1 MTTDRTEFRLV
12 AGMLAAPQ
20 HLEKLQKLG
29 MSPSLFEDGDLRS
42 VLDAFQWYC
51 SNHKAEGG
59 KVDLPLFTAYLTE
72 ERHVTPAISSLVTK
86 LTDAGGEDMTT
97 LIELLDRL
105 KTRAA
110 RRKLRTIA
118 DSITTFTDSEKQARR
133 VEDFAA
139 DISEQL
145 RQVARLSAQSREEP
159 IRDELLRYV
168 EEVRTRD
175 VSHPHIMG
183 LSVAPYDNLNA
194 ALSGLRPGFYY
205 ALGGAPRR
213 GKTNLMIRLA
223 SLVAR
228 NEKIPVLYYS
238 YEQTRRVLLTRVL
251 SQESL
256 INPLIL
262 QTGDIRTKAD
272 LVARFNKGIRET
284 SAYMDNFYLFEGDR
298 QDTIEHIRS
307 VAYSIMDAHHAEHCA
322 IFLDYLQKVPTVN
335 PYTSLQKQVD
345 EVSGLIAQLSTELQS
360 PIVAVSSFDKDG
372 CRMDTEASKER
383 PTMFNCTGGGDIEYD
398 ADAALIIV
406 KDYHDTAQLDEK
418 IANAVREGAVNPH
431 HIPHFD
437 ILNLYIDKNRD
448 APEGGNIIVQFLFLI
463 EDNQMVELGYKDVEE
478 RYSYAKAGKI
488 FEWLLSR
495 GYLEA
500 VGPGEH

>member
-1 MTTDRTEFRLV
+1 MATDRTEFRLL
-12 AGMLAAPQ
+12 AGALVAPQ

-29 MSPSLFEDGDLRS
+29 MTSSLFEDGDLRI
-42 VLDAFQWYC
+42 VFDAFQWYC
-51 SNHKAEGG
+51 SNHKGEGAR
-59 KVDLPLFTAYLTE
+59 VDLPLFTAYLTE
-72 ERHVTPAISSLVTK
+72 ERHVTPAVAMLVGK
-86 LTDAGGEDMTT
+86 LTDAGGEEMTT

-118 DSITTFTDSEKQARR
+118 DNINSFTEAEKQGRR

-139 DISEQL
+139 EISEQL
-145 RQVARLSAQSREEP
+145 RQVARLSSQNRQEP

-168 EEVRTRD
+168 DEVRTREKNRP
-175 VSHPHIMG
+175 SIMG
-183 LSVAPYDNLNA
+183 MSIAPYDNLNIA
-194 ALSGLRPGFYY
+194 ISGLRPGFYY

-213 GKTNLMIRLA
+213 GKTNLMLRLA
-223 SLVAR
+223 TLVAR

-262 QTGDIRTKAD
+262 QSGDIRTQAE
-272 LVARFNKGIRET
+272 LVTRFNKGIREA

-298 QDTIEHIRS
+298 QDTMEHIRS
-307 VAYSIMDAHHAEHCA
+307 VAYGIMDAHHADHCA
-322 IFLDYLQKVPTVN
+322 IFIDYLQKVPTVN
-335 PYTSLQKQVD
+335 PYASLQKQVD

-372 CRMDTEASKER
+372 CRLDSETSKDR

-398 ADAALIIV
+398 ADVALIVV
-406 KDYHDTAQLDEK
+406 KDYHDTAQLEEK
-418 IANAVREGAVNPH
+418 IANAVREGGVNPH

-437 ILNLYIDKNRD
+437 ILNLFIDKNRD

-488 FEWLLSR
+488 FEWLLDR

>member
-12 AGMLAAPQ
+12 AGALAAPH

-29 MSPSLFEDGDLRS
+29 MSSSLFEDGDLKA
-42 VLDAFQWYC
+42 VFDAFQWYC
-51 SNHKAEGG
+51 SNHKVESG
-59 KVDLPLFTAYLTE
+59 KIDLPLFTAYLIE
-72 ERHVTPAISSLVTK
+72 ERHVTPAIATLVGK

-97 LIELLDRL
+97 LVELLDRL
-105 KTRAA
+105 KTRSA

-118 DSITTFTDSEKQARR
+118 DSINSFTDAEKQGRR

-139 DISEQL
+139 EVSEQL
-145 RQVARLSAQSREEP
+145 RQVARLSSQNRQEP

-168 EEVRTRD
+168 EEVRTRGT
-175 VSHPHIMG
+175 G
-183 LSVAPYDNLNA
+183 LPSILGMSIAPYDNLNTA
-194 ALSGLRPGFYY
+194 VSGLRPGFYY

-213 GKTNLMIRLA
+213 GKTNLMLRLA
-223 SLVAR
+223 TLVAR
-228 NEKIPVLYYS
+228 NEKVPVLYYS
-238 YEQTRRVLLTRVL
+238 YEQTKRVLLTRVL

-256 INPLIL
+256 INPLVL
-262 QTGDIRTKAD
+262 QKGDIRNKVD
-272 LVARFNKGIRET
+272 LVTRFNKGIKET
-284 SAYMDNFYLFEGDR
+284 SAYMDNLYLFEGNR
-298 QDTIEHIRS
+298 QDTVEHIRS
-307 VAYSIMDAHHAEHCA
+307 VAYGIMDSHHADRCA
-322 IFLDYLQKVPTVN
+322 IFLDYLQKVPTIN
-335 PYTSLQKQVD
+335 SYASLQKQVD

-372 CRMDTEASKER
+372 CRLDNGMSKDR

-398 ADAALIIV
+398 ADVALIIV
-406 KDYHDTAQLDEK
+406 KDYHDTAQLEEK
-418 IANAVREGAVNPH
+418 IANAVREGGVNPH

-437 ILNLYIDKNRD
+437 ILNLFIDKNRD

-463 EDNQMVELGYKDVEE
+463 EDNQMVELGYKDVDE

-488 FEWLLSR
+488 FEWLLEG
-495 GYLEA
+495 GYLEV

>member
-1 MTTDRTEFRLV
+1 MNTDRTEFRLV
-12 AGMLAAPQ
+12 AGTLAAPQ
-20 HLEKLQKLG
+20 HMEKLQKLG
-29 MSPSLFEDGDLRS
+29 LTSSLFEDSDLRS
-42 VLDAFQWYC
+42 VLDAFQWYS
-51 SNHKAEGG
+51 SNHGADEG

-72 ERHVTPAISSLVTK
+72 ERHVSPSIAALVAR
-86 LTDAGGEDMTT
+86 LTDAGGEDMAT

-105 KTRAA
+105 KARAA

-118 DSITTFTDSEKQARR
+118 DNIAAFTDSEKQPRR
-133 VEDFAA
+133 IEDFAS

-145 RQVARLSAQSREEP
+145 RQVARLSSQSKQEP

-168 EEVRTRD
+168 EEVRTRE
-175 VSHPHIMG
+175 VGRPTIMG
-183 LSVAPYDNLNA
+183 MSIAPYDNLNV

-213 GKTNLMIRLA
+213 GKTNLMLRLA
-223 SLVAR
+223 TLVAR
-228 NEKIPVLYYS
+228 NEKVPVLYYS

-272 LVARFNKGIRET
+272 LVTRFNKGIREAST
-284 SAYMDNFYLFEGDR
+284 YMDNFYLFEGDR

-307 VAYSIMDAHHAEHCA
+307 VAYGIMDVHHAGRCA

-335 PYTSLQKQVD
+335 PYASLQKQVD

-372 CRMDTEASKER
+372 CRMDTEISKDR

-398 ADAALIIV
+398 ADVALIIV

-488 FEWLLSR
+488 FEWMLSR

>member
-1 MTTDRTEFRLV
+1 MTTDRTEFRLL
-12 AGMLAAPQ
+12 AGALGASQ

-29 MSPSLFEDGDLRS
+29 MTSSLFEDGDLRS
-42 VLDAFQWYC
+42 IFDAFVWYH
-51 SNHKAEGG
+51 SNHKGEGG
-59 KVDLPLFTAYLTE
+59 KIDLPLFMSYLTE
-72 ERHVTPAISSLVTK
+72 ERHVMPSVAALSEK
-86 LTDAGGEDMTT
+86 LADAGGEDMTT
-97 LIELLDRL
+97 LIDLLDLL
-105 KTRAA
+105 KTRSA

-118 DSITTFTDSEKQARR
+118 DTINNFTEGEKQNRR

-145 RQVARLSAQSREEP
+145 RQVVRLSSQNRQEP
-159 IRDELLRYV
+159 VRDELLRFV
-168 EEVRTRD
+168 EEVRTRELNRP
-175 VSHPHIMG
+175 SIMG
-183 LSVAPYDNLNA
+183 MSIAPYDNLNIA
-194 ALSGLRPGFYY
+194 ISGLRPGFYY

-213 GKTNLMIRLA
+213 GKTNLMLRLA
-223 SLVAR
+223 TLVAR
-228 NEKIPVLYYS
+228 NEKVPVLYYS
-238 YEQTRRVLLTRVL
+238 YEQTKHVLLARVL

-256 INPLIL
+256 INPLLL
-262 QTGDIRTKAD
+262 QSGEIRTQAE
-272 LVARFNKGIRET
+272 LVTRFNKGIREI

-307 VAYSIMDAHHAEHCA
+307 VAYGIMDAHHADRCA
-322 IFLDYLQKVPTVN
+322 IFIDYLQKVPTVN
-335 PYTSLQKQVD
+335 PYASMQKQVD

-360 PIVAVSSFDKDG
+360 PIMAVSSFDKDG
-372 CRMDTEASKER
+372 CRLDTETSKDR

-406 KDYHDTAQLDEK
+406 KDHHDTAQLEEK
-418 IANAVREGAVNPH
+418 IANAVREGGVNPH

-437 ILNLYIDKNRD
+437 ILNLFIDKNRD

-488 FEWLLSR
+488 FEWLLDR

>member
-1 MTTDRTEFRLV
+1 MATDRTEFRLL
-12 AGMLAAPQ
+12 AGALVAPQ

-29 MSPSLFEDGDLRS
+29 MTSSLFEDGDLRI
-42 VLDAFQWYC
+42 VFDAFQWYC
-51 SNHKAEGG
+51 SNHKGEGARI
-59 KVDLPLFTAYLTE
+59 DLPLFTAYLTE
-72 ERHVTPAISSLVTK
+72 ERHVTPAVATLVGK
-86 LTDAGGEDMTT
+86 LTDAGGEEMTT

-110 RRKLRTIA
+110 RRKLRKIA
-118 DSITTFTDSEKQARR
+118 DNINSFTEAEKQGRR

-139 DISEQL
+139 EVSEQL
-145 RQVARLSAQSREEP
+145 RQVARLSSQNRQEP

-168 EEVRTRD
+168 DEVRTREKNRP
-175 VSHPHIMG
+175 SIMG
-183 LSVAPYDNLNA
+183 MSIAPYDNLNIA
-194 ALSGLRPGFYY
+194 ISGLRPGFYY

-213 GKTNLMIRLA
+213 GKTNLMLRLA
-223 SLVAR
+223 TLVAR
-228 NEKIPVLYYS
+228 NEKVPVLYYS

-262 QTGDIRTKAD
+262 QSGDIRTQAE
-272 LVARFNKGIRET
+272 LVTRFNKGIREA

-298 QDTIEHIRS
+298 QDTMEHIRS
-307 VAYSIMDAHHAEHCA
+307 VAYGIMDAHHADHCA
-322 IFLDYLQKVPTVN
+322 IFIDYLQKVPTVN
-335 PYTSLQKQVD
+335 PYASLQKQVD

-372 CRMDTEASKER
+372 CRLDSETSKDR

-406 KDYHDTAQLDEK
+406 KDYHDTAQLEEK
-418 IANAVREGAVNPH
+418 IANAVREGGVNPH

-437 ILNLYIDKNRD
+437 ILNLFIDKNRD

-488 FEWLLSR
+488 FEWLLER

>member
-1 MTTDRTEFRLV
+1 MTTDRTEFRLL
-12 AGMLAAPQ
+12 AGALGASQ

-29 MSPSLFEDGDLRS
+29 MASSLFEDGDLRS
-42 VLDAFQWYC
+42 IYDAFVWYY
-51 SNHKAEGG
+51 SNHKGENG
-59 KVDLPLFTAYLTE
+59 KIDLPLFMSYLTE
-72 ERHVTPAISSLVTK
+72 ERHVTPSVAALVEK
-86 LTDAGGEDMTT
+86 LVDAGGEDMTT
-97 LIELLDRL
+97 LIDLLDVL
-105 KTRAA
+105 KTRTA

-118 DSITTFTDSEKQARR
+118 DSINNYTEGEKQNRR

-145 RQVARLSAQSREEP
+145 RQVVRLSSQNRQEP
-159 IRDELLRYV
+159 VRDDVLRFI

-175 VSHPHIMG
+175 LNRPSIMG
-183 LSVAPYDNLNA
+183 MSIAPYDNLNI

-213 GKTNLMIRLA
+213 GKTNLMLRLA
-223 SLVAR
+223 TLLAR
-228 NEKIPVLYYS
+228 NEKVPVLYYS
-238 YEQTRRVLLTRVL
+238 YEQTKHVLLARVL

-256 INPLIL
+256 INPLLL
-262 QTGDIRTKAD
+262 QSGDIRTNPQ
-272 LVARFNKGIRET
+272 LVARFNKGIREM
-284 SAYMDNFYLFEGDR
+284 SSYMDNLYLFEGDR
-298 QDTIEHIRS
+298 QDTVEHIRS
-307 VAYSIMDAHHAEHCA
+307 VAYGIMDAHHAKHCA
-322 IFLDYLQKVPTVN
+322 IFIDYLQKVPTVN
-335 PYTSLQKQVD
+335 PYASMQKQVD

-360 PIVAVSSFDKDG
+360 PIVAISSFDKDG
-372 CRMDTEASKER
+372 CRLDTETSKDR

-406 KDYHDTAQLDEK
+406 KDYHDTAQLEEK
-418 IANAVREGAVNPH
+418 IANAVREGSVNPH

-437 ILNLYIDKNRD
+437 ILNLHIDKNRD

-478 RYSYAKAGKI
+478 QYSYAKAGKI
-488 FEWLLSR
+488 FEWLLER

>member
-1 MTTDRTEFRLV
+1 MATDRTEFRLL
-12 AGMLAAPQ
+12 AGALVAPQ

-29 MSPSLFEDGDLRS
+29 MTSSLFEDGDLRI
-42 VLDAFQWYC
+42 VFDAFQWYC
-51 SNHKAEGG
+51 SNHKGEGARI
-59 KVDLPLFTAYLTE
+59 DLPLFTAYLTE
-72 ERHVTPAISSLVTK
+72 ERHVTPAVATLVGK
-86 LTDAGGEDMTT
+86 LTDAGGEEMTT

-118 DSITTFTDSEKQARR
+118 DNINSFTEAEKQGRR

-139 DISEQL
+139 EVSEQL
-145 RQVARLSAQSREEP
+145 RQVARLSSQNRQEP

-168 EEVRTRD
+168 DEVRTREKNRP
-175 VSHPHIMG
+175 SIMG
-183 LSVAPYDNLNA
+183 MSIAPYDNLNIA
-194 ALSGLRPGFYY
+194 ISGLRPGFYY

-213 GKTNLMIRLA
+213 GKTNLMLRLA
-223 SLVAR
+223 TLVAR
-228 NEKIPVLYYS
+228 NEKVPVLYYS

-262 QTGDIRTKAD
+262 QSGDIRTQAE
-272 LVARFNKGIRET
+272 LVTSFNKGIREA

-298 QDTIEHIRS
+298 QDTMEHIRS
-307 VAYSIMDAHHAEHCA
+307 VAYGIMDAHHADHCA
-322 IFLDYLQKVPTVN
+322 IFIDYLQKVPTVN
-335 PYTSLQKQVD
+335 PYASLQKQVD

-372 CRMDTEASKER
+372 CRLDSETSKDR

-406 KDYHDTAQLDEK
+406 KDYHDTAQLEEK
-418 IANAVREGAVNPH
+418 IANAVREGGVNPH

-437 ILNLYIDKNRD
+437 ILNLFIDKNRD

-488 FEWLLSR
+488 FEWLLER
-495 GYLEA
+495 
-500 VGPGEH
+500 

>member
-1 MTTDRTEFRLV
+1 MATDRTEFRLL
-12 AGMLAAPQ
+12 AGALVAPQ

-29 MSPSLFEDGDLRS
+29 MTSSLFEDGDLRI
-42 VLDAFQWYC
+42 VFDAFQWYC
-51 SNHKAEGG
+51 SNHKGEGARI
-59 KVDLPLFTAYLTE
+59 DLPLFTAYLTE
-72 ERHVTPAISSLVTK
+72 ERHVTPAVATLVGK
-86 LTDAGGEDMTT
+86 LTDAGGEEMTT

-118 DSITTFTDSEKQARR
+118 DNINSFTEAEKQGRR

-139 DISEQL
+139 EVSEQL
-145 RQVARLSAQSREEP
+145 RQVARLSSQNRQEP

-168 EEVRTRD
+168 DEVRTREKNRP
-175 VSHPHIMG
+175 SIMG
-183 LSVAPYDNLNA
+183 MSIAPYDNLNIA
-194 ALSGLRPGFYY
+194 ISGLRPGFYY

-213 GKTNLMIRLA
+213 GKTNLMLRLA
-223 SLVAR
+223 TLVAR
-228 NEKIPVLYYS
+228 NEKVPVLYYS

-262 QTGDIRTKAD
+262 QSGDIRTQAE
-272 LVARFNKGIRET
+272 LVTRFNKGIREA

-298 QDTIEHIRS
+298 QDTMEHIRS
-307 VAYSIMDAHHAEHCA
+307 VAYGIMDAHHADHCA

-335 PYTSLQKQVD
+335 PYASLQKQVD

-360 PIVAVSSFDKDG
+360 PIIAVSSFDKDG
-372 CRMDTEASKER
+372 CRLDSETSKDR

-398 ADAALIIV
+398 ADVALIIV
-406 KDYHDTAQLDEK
+406 KDYHDTAQLEEK
-418 IANAVREGAVNPH
+418 IANAVREGGVNPH

-437 ILNLYIDKNRD
+437 ILNLFIDKNRD

-488 FEWLLSR
+488 FEWLLDR

>member
-12 AGMLAAPQ
+12 AGTLAAPQ
-20 HLEKLQKLG
+20 QFEKLQKLG
-29 MSPSLFEDGDLRS
+29 MSSSLFEDGDLKA
-42 VLDAFQWYC
+42 VFEAFQWYC
-51 SNHKAEGG
+51 SNHEGEGG
-59 KVDLPLFTAYLTE
+59 KIDLPLFTAYLTE
-72 ERHVTPAISSLVTK
+72 ERHVIPAIATLVGK
-86 LTDAGGEDMTT
+86 LADAGGEDMTT

-105 KTRAA
+105 KTRAV
-110 RRKLRTIA
+110 RRKLRAIS
-118 DSITTFTDSEKQARR
+118 DSINSFTDSEKQGRR
-133 VEDFAA
+133 VEDFATE
-139 DISEQL
+139 ISEQL
-145 RQVARLSAQSREEP
+145 RQVTRLSSQSRQEP

-168 EEVRTRD
+168 EDVRTRETGRP
-175 VSHPHIMG
+175 SILGM
-183 LSVAPYDNLNA
+183 SIAPYDNLNSA
-194 ALSGLRPGFYY
+194 ISGLRPGFYY

-213 GKTNLMIRLA
+213 GKTNLMLRMA
-223 SLVAR
+223 TLVAR
-228 NEKIPVLYYS
+228 NEKVPVLYYS
-238 YEQTRRVLLTRVL
+238 FEQTKRVLLTRVL

-256 INPLIL
+256 INPLVL
-262 QTGDIRTKAD
+262 LNGDIRTRAE
-272 LVARFNKGIRET
+272 LVTRFNKGIKEA

-298 QDTIEHIRS
+298 QDTVEHIRS
-307 VAYSIMDAHHAEHCA
+307 VAYSIMDSQHADRCA

-335 PYTSLQKQVD
+335 PYASLQKQVD
-345 EVSGLIAQLSTELQS
+345 EVSGLIAQLSTELRS

-372 CRMDTEASKER
+372 CRLDSETSKDR

-398 ADAALIIV
+398 ADVALIIV
-406 KDYHDTAQLDEK
+406 KDYHDTAQLEEK
-418 IANAVREGAVNPH
+418 IANAVREGGVNPH

-448 APEGGNIIVQFLFLI
+448 APEGGNIIIQFLFLI

-488 FEWLLSR
+488 FEWMLER

>member
-12 AGMLAAPQ
+12 AGALATPQ

-29 MSPSLFEDGDLRS
+29 MSSSLFEDGDLKA
-42 VLDAFQWYC
+42 VFDAFQWYC
-51 SNHKAEGG
+51 SNHNGEGG
-59 KVDLPLFTAYLTE
+59 KIDLPLFTAYLTE
-72 ERHVTPAISSLVTK
+72 ERHVTPAIATLVDK
-86 LTDAGGEDMTT
+86 LTDAGGEDMAT
-97 LIELLDRL
+97 LVEMLDRL

-110 RRKLRTIA
+110 RRKLRTIS
-118 DSITTFTDSEKQARR
+118 DSINGFTDDEKQGRR

-139 DISEQL
+139 EISEQL
-145 RQVARLSAQSREEP
+145 RQVARLSSQSKQEP
-159 IRDELLRYV
+159 IRDELLRYI
-168 EEVRTRD
+168 EEVRTRETGRP
-175 VSHPHIMG
+175 SILGM
-183 LSVAPYDNLNA
+183 SIAPYDNLNTA
-194 ALSGLRPGFYY
+194 ISGLRPGFYY
-205 ALGGAPRR
+205 AVGGAPRR
-213 GKTNLMIRLA
+213 GKTNLMLRLA
-223 SLVAR
+223 TLVAR
-228 NEKIPVLYYS
+228 NEKVPVLYYS
-238 YEQTRRVLLTRVL
+238 FEQTKHVLLTRVL

-262 QTGDIRTKAD
+262 QRGDIRNKAD
-272 LVARFNKGIRET
+272 LVTRFNKGIKET

-298 QDTIEHIRS
+298 QDTLEHIRS
-307 VAYSIMDAHHAEHCA
+307 VAYGIMDSHHTDHCA
-322 IFLDYLQKVPTVN
+322 IFIDFLQKVPTVN
-335 PYTSLQKQVD
+335 PYASLQKQVD

-372 CRMDTEASKER
+372 CRLDSEMSKER

-398 ADAALIIV
+398 ADVALIIV
-406 KDYHDTAQLDEK
+406 KDYHDTAQLEEK
-418 IANAVREGAVNPH
+418 IANAVREGGVSPH

-437 ILNLYIDKNRD
+437 ILNLFIDKNRD

-488 FEWLLSR
+488 FEWLLER

>member
-1 MTTDRTEFRLV
+1 MATDRTEFRLL
-12 AGMLAAPQ
+12 AGALVAPQ

-29 MSPSLFEDGDLRS
+29 MTSSLFEDGDLRI
-42 VLDAFQWYC
+42 VFDAFQWYC
-51 SNHKAEGG
+51 SNHKGEGARI
-59 KVDLPLFTAYLTE
+59 DLPLFTAYLTE
-72 ERHVTPAISSLVTK
+72 ERHVTPAVATLVGK
-86 LTDAGGEDMTT
+86 LTDAGGEEMTT

-118 DSITTFTDSEKQARR
+118 DNINSFTEAEKQGRR

-139 DISEQL
+139 EVSEQL
-145 RQVARLSAQSREEP
+145 RQVARLSSQNRQEP

-168 EEVRTRD
+168 DEVRTREKNRP
-175 VSHPHIMG
+175 SIMG
-183 LSVAPYDNLNA
+183 MSIAPYDNLNIA
-194 ALSGLRPGFYY
+194 ISGLRPGFYY

-213 GKTNLMIRLA
+213 GKTNLMLRLA
-223 SLVAR
+223 TLVAR
-228 NEKIPVLYYS
+228 NEKVPVLYYS

-262 QTGDIRTKAD
+262 QSGDIRTQAE
-272 LVARFNKGIRET
+272 LVTRFNKGIREA

-298 QDTIEHIRS
+298 QDTMEHIRS
-307 VAYSIMDAHHAEHCA
+307 VAYGIMDAHHADHCA
-322 IFLDYLQKVPTVN
+322 IFIDYLQKVPTVN
-335 PYTSLQKQVD
+335 PYASLQKQVD

-372 CRMDTEASKER
+372 CRLDSETSKDR

-406 KDYHDTAQLDEK
+406 KDYHDTAQLEEK
-418 IANAVREGAVNPH
+418 IANAVREGGVNPH

-437 ILNLYIDKNRD
+437 ILNLFIDKNRD

-488 FEWLLSR
+488 FEWLLER